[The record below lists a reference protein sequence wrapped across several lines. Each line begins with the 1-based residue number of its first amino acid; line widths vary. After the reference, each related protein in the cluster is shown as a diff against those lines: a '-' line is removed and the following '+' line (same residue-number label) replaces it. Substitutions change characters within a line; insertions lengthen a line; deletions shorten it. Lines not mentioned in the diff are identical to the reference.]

1 MKIKHNKKRNT
12 AVVYEALLKDMTA
25 AILKGDDARKASIV
39 GVIKE
44 HFSRGTV
51 LNKDL
56 SCYRSLYETKDET
69 PETSQR
75 IIFEAKKQKMAID
88 KEKLFEAQTK
98 VIHDINK
105 NIDSSIFSNFVPN
118 YKTLATIHQIFSDN
132 ITPKERVLLENQMTQ
147 YMCEKIIKQ
156 EAPQVDTL
164 TLAKFIEKFN
174 QRYDDKLLDEQKVL
188 LSHYIT
194 SFTDNNLSLKMYL
207 NDEVARLKEQL
218 NSFLSD
224 TILQEDSSMLNKTK
238 KVIEKIE
245 SLKTSDIN
253 EDTLAT
259 VLRTQA
265 LVKEFK
271 SDGANS

>member
-25 AILKGDDARKASIV
+25 AILKGDGDRKAAIIS
-39 GVIKE
+39 VIKE

-51 LNKDL
+51 LGKDL
-56 SCYRSLYETKDET
+56 SCYRSLYETKNAT
-69 PETSQR
+69 PEISQR
-75 IIFEAKKQKMAID
+75 IIFEAKKQKMSID

-132 ITPKERVLLENQMTQ
+132 ITPKERVLLENQMAQ

-156 EAPQVDTL
+156 EVPQVDTL

-174 QRYDDKLLDEQKVL
+174 QRYDDKLLDEQKTL

-194 SFTDNNLSLKMYL
+194 SFTDNNLTLKMYL

-218 NSFLSD
+218 NGFLND
-224 TILQEDSSMLNKTK
+224 TILQEDSSMLSKTK

-253 EDTLAT
+253 EDTLTT

-265 LVKEFK
+265 LVKEFE
-271 SDGANS
+271 SDGANG

>member
-25 AILKGDDARKASIV
+25 AILKGDNERKATIV
-39 GVIKE
+39 SLMKE
-44 HFSRGTV
+44 HFSRGTI

-56 SCYRSLYETKDET
+56 SCYRSLYETKNAT
-69 PETSQR
+69 PQVSQR
-75 IIFEAKKQKMAID
+75 IIFEAKKQKMSID
-88 KEKLFEAQTK
+88 KQALFEAQTK

-132 ITPKERVLLENQMTQ
+132 VSPKERVLLENQMTQ
-147 YMCEKIIKQ
+147 YMCEKIVKQ
-156 EAPQVDTL
+156 EATGVDTL
-164 TLAKFIEKFN
+164 TLSTFIEKFN

-194 SFTDNNLSLKMYL
+194 SFTDNNLGLKMYL
-207 NDEVARLKEQL
+207 NDEAARLKEAL
-218 NSFLSD
+218 NGFLND
-224 TILQEDSSMLNKTK
+224 KILQEDLSMLTKTK
-238 KVIEKIE
+238 KVIERIE
-245 SLKTSDIN
+245 SLRESDIN
-253 EDTLAT
+253 EETLT
-259 VLRTQA
+259 VILRTQA
-265 LVKEFK
+265 LVREFE